1 MDLTPKISRHMQT
14 VSYFGIETAVFS
26 AWLSKGINGIDR
38 VVPIGAALDFNI
50 IWDGI
55 DLTES

>member
-1 MDLTPKISRHMQT
+1 MQT

>member
-1 MDLTPKISRHMQT
+1 MQT

-26 AWLSKGINGIDR
+26 AWLSKGVNGIDR

>member
-1 MDLTPKISRHMQT
+1 MQT

-26 AWLSKGINGIDR
+26 AWLSKGVNGIDR
-38 VVPIGAALDFNI
+38 VVGLGAALDINI

-55 DLTES
+55 DLTDS